1 MMVAVPHR
9 DNHFTLRERASP
21 ATRLATVG
29 LAVLGLLA
37 VVALAS
43 RGRLGGG
50 GRGAAPSASLLD
62 YGFTI
67 FVVLY
72 VLAIPFTIW
81 AYLIQQRES
90 RAGGG
95 GRQRRGLLQSL
106 AVIAG
111 FVAIALAFVELRRS
125 HGLLPQLQAPPGLAG
140 KGKKKLQPGAVA
152 HQPSFQW
159 TVLIVFAGLGA
170 AGVAAYVVH
179 RRSRGPLRDAPGL
192 AEQLAFALD
201 DAIDDVRAESDPRRA
216 VIKAYARMEEIL
228 GAHGLPRRAE
238 EAPYEYLARALL
250 AVDASAASAER
261 LTGLYERARF
271 SHHEI
276 DATMRE
282 HAIGALTDV
291 RDELREA
298 AAA

>member
-1 MMVAVPHR
+1 MMMTVR
-9 DNHFTLRERASP
+9 QKDRHFTSTSP
-21 ATRLATVG
+21 ATRLAAVG

-50 GRGAAPSASLLD
+50 GRGAAPSSSLLD

-72 VLAIPFTIW
+72 VLAIPFSVW
-81 AYLIQQRES
+81 AYLLHQREVRS
-90 RAGGG
+90 GGG
-95 GRQRRGLLQSL
+95 ARQGAGPVQSL
-106 AVIAG
+106 VVAIVLVALAVA
-111 FVAIALAFVELRRS
+111 FVALRHSHVQLPALKV
-125 HGLLPQLQAPPGLAG
+125 PPGLNG
-140 KGKKKLQPGAVA
+140 KGKKASPTATQ
-152 HQPSFQW
+152 HQARFAWP
-159 TVLIVFAGLGA
+159 VLVVFAGLGT
-170 AGVAAYVVH
+170 AGIAAYVVH
-179 RRSRGPLRDAPGL
+179 RRSRGPLRDPPGL

-201 DAIDDVRAESDPRRA
+201 DAIDDVRAETDPRRA

-238 EAPYEYLARALL
+238 EAPYEYLARALE
-250 AVDASAASAER
+250 AVHASAASAEQ
-261 LTGLYERARF
+261 LTSLYEHARF

-276 DATMRE
+276 DTTMRAD
-282 HAIGALTDV
+282 AIEALTAV